1 MLLKSAYAAAITD
14 FRMVQLKHIQ
24 CFIHSKNQ
32 FYLAMRI
39 IIISCFVAFFAFS
52 FQSCVPQKK
61 YAETEATL
69 KYYQTQ
75 ANAVDSINY
84 ENQRLNEQY
93 RENELL
99 LRNTVKELEQ
109 ALSANQSLA
118 NSNQDLINRYN
129 DLIEQTRN
137 VLATST
143 YEKVGLQEQL
153 SAQQSELDRLA
164 RNQAVSEYQLD
175 QRDSRL
181 QVLEGSVNTLESDIA
196 ARNRRIMELEALL
209 RSNRSTVQ
217 NLRSNVNTAM
227 TGFNVADLKM
237 EEKNGKL
244 YLTLS
249 QELLFPSGSAS
260 IDPRGRQALQQLAA
274 ALNRNPDID
283 ILVEGHTDSEGS
295 ADLNW
300 NLSTDRATSVAK
312 ALVSFGV
319 DPRRITAAGRAF
331 YAPIA
336 PNTTAAGKAQ
346 NRRTEIILSPKLD
359 QLYQIMER

>member
-1 MLLKSAYAAAITD
+1 
-14 FRMVQLKHIQ
+14 
-24 CFIHSKNQ
+24 
-32 FYLAMRI
+32 MRI
-39 IIISCFVAFFAFS
+39 VILCLSVIMLALS

-75 ANAVDSINY
+75 ANTVDSINY
-84 ENQRLNEQY
+84 ENQRLNDQY
-93 RENELL
+93 RQNELL
-99 LRNTVKELEQ
+99 LRNTVQELEQ
-109 ALSANQSLA
+109 ALAANQSLA
-118 NSNQDLINRYN
+118 QSNQDLINRYN
-129 DLIEQTRN
+129 SLIEQTRN
-137 VLATST
+137 VLTTST

-153 SAQQSELDRLA
+153 SAQQAELDRLA
-164 RNQAVSEYQLD
+164 REQAVSEYQLN

-181 QVLEGSVNTLESDIA
+181 QVLEGSMNTLETDIA

-209 RSNRSTVQ
+209 RNNRSTVQ
-217 NLRSNVNTAM
+217 DLRSNVNTAM
-227 TGFNVADLKM
+227 TGFNVRDLKV

-260 IDPRGRQALQQLAA
+260 IDPRGRQALQQLAS
-274 ALNRNPDID
+274 ALNRNPEVD
-283 ILVEGHTDSEGS
+283 ILVEGHTDTDGS

-300 NLSTDRATSVAK
+300 ELSTDRATSVAK
-312 ALVSFGV
+312 ALIAFGV
-319 DPRRITAAGRAF
+319 DARRITAAGRAF

-346 NRRTEIILSPKLD
+346 NRRTEIILSPKMD
-359 QLYQIMER
+359 GLYQIMER